1 MKKFFGSKLFVIL
14 MPIITLVIGGVAGWL
29 LGYQP
34 MVKGSVSGW
43 SGEYGGSTSG
53 KTSTEYLFQLKTAS
67 GYWLFAII
75 LSLVVFLLCVI
86 IRKQYINQNTAK
98 SDSEF

>member
-1 MKKFFGSKLFVIL
+1 MMKKFFGSKLFVIL

-34 MVKGSVSGW
+34 MVTSYAGSG
-43 SGEYGGSTSG
+43 YG
-53 KTSTEYLFQLKTAS
+53 KTSIEDLFQLKTAS